1 MNFTDSQLRL
11 YLVTERGMLR
21 GRDLTDVVMQAV
33 EGGVTMVQLREK
45 DISTREFIE
54 LAQALKSV
62 LMRMRV
68 PFIINDRV
76 DVALAVDADGVH
88 IGQSDMPY
96 DIARRML
103 GSDKIIGLSVENF
116 AEIEEA
122 NRLDVDYIGVS
133 PVFATPTKTDT
144 AMPFGLDGLREA
156 VRRSLHPSVAIGGI
170 NKSNFRSVLSTGTN
184 GIAVVSAIMDSDNP
198 REASRLLNNEK

>member
-62 LMRMRV
+62 LMRTRV

-170 NKSNFRSVLSTGTN
+170 NMSNFRSVLSTGTN

-198 REASRLLNNEK
+198 REASKLLNNEK

>member
-11 YLVTERGMLR
+11 YLVTERSMLR

-45 DISTREFIE
+45 DISTLEFIE